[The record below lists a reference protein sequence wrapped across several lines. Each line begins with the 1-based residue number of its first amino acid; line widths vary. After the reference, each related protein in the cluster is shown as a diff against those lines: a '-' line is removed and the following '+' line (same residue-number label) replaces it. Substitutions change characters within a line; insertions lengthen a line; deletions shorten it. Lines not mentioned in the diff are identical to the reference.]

1 MQLSSISIL
10 VTAILFAKT
19 EDASAQL
26 SIVPK
31 HPQGLEATD
40 EQGAW
45 GLEELTM
52 STPMSMSMIVSSTD
66 NFLLGGIVPPLAD
79 ILEIADAKSLA
90 EIFKV
95 YPELS
100 GMFEENQELADK
112 VNEYLANADA
122 AVYADAGTGIMGSKG
137 RKAAKPCITCRNG
150 FTVPGCFHPVCAY
163 FRFIFYFVGFGKP
176 EVCRELKAVMEQYC
190 CPHSS
195 KSAKAKSAKAKR
207 G

>member
-10 VTAILFAKT
+10 VTAILSAKP

-122 AVYADAGTGIMGSKG
+122 AVYADASIMGSKG
-137 RKAAKPCITCRNG
+137 MKSAKHCIACRNG
-150 FTVPGCFHPVCAY
+150 FTVPGFLHPGCA
-163 FRFIFYFVGFGKP
+163 IAKALVYFVGFGKP
-176 EVCRELKAVMEQYC
+176 ELCRELKAAMEQFC